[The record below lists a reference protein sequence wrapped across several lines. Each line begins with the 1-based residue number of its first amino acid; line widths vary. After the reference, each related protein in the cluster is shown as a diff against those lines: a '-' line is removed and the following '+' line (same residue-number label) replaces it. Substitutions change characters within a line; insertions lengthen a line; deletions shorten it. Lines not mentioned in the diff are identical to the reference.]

1 MFKTLSRALCTGRAS
16 TGKNPRLG
24 QKFLR
29 FMTNTRYDPDFKA
42 ETPETEASCAA
53 CYIATPSPRDRNDP
67 SPSLPIR
74 GGQLFPL
81 PSTLQRRCV
90 RALLDRFPTLKL
102 EHSAGKSANKCYGR
116 NGLLVLHGWGGVK
129 LRRTC
134 LAVRKFTDKFQV
146 IANTVTRLW
155 NIYQLTD
162 SGILFSSSM

>member
-1 MFKTLSRALCTGRAS
+1 MHRTCLDRQESTPRSEIPSLYDKYSLRPGFQGWNSRNWSFVRGILHS
-16 TGKNPRLG
+16 H
-24 QKFLR
+24 
-29 FMTNTRYDPDFKA
+29 
-42 ETPETEASCAA
+42 
-53 CYIATPSPRDRNDP
+53 PSSRDRNDP